1 MLHFTRLKI
10 VVILLTCLA
19 GFLVALPNFFSKET
33 VASWPSFMPKQQLRL
48 GLDLQGGA
56 HLLLE
61 MDQEEIKKDWMNNLR
76 DELRKILRTAKIG
89 VTGIG
94 AQGTQLVI
102 KLAKP
107 EDRDEALKELR
118 KIRQPVGNVMLGGG
132 SYDVDVNEGPDAGTI
147 IVKVTDAGLKQRIS
161 GAAASSI
168 ETVNRRVNNLGTS
181 ELTIVRQGTDRIL
194 IQFPGL
200 KDTKELKQ
208 LIGETA
214 KLTFH
219 EVHPSLSPEDAK
231 LTAIPPGYKIYP
243 GDKGEGGE
251 YLLRETPIVQ
261 GADLADAQPGFDS
274 RTNEPVI
281 NFRFNQVGA
290 RRFANFTKDN
300 VGRPFAIVLDDKVL
314 SAPVIR
320 EPILGGSGQISGSFT
335 VESTNRLAVQLRSGS
350 LPAKLTIVEER
361 TVGPSLGADL
371 SQTVSAP
378 VLSGVSPLFV
388 LRSSPTARSAFL
400 PAWASSCI

>member
-76 DELRKILRTAKIG
+76 DESRKILRTAKIG

-168 ETVNRRVNNLGTS
+168 ETVWRSPRGGRTWP
-181 ELTIVRQGTDRIL
+181 D
-194 IQFPGL
+194 
-200 KDTKELKQ
+200 
-208 LIGETA
+208 
-214 KLTFH
+214 
-219 EVHPSLSPEDAK
+219 LSP
-231 LTAIPPGYKIYP
+231 
-243 GDKGEGGE
+243 
-251 YLLRETPIVQ
+251 
-261 GADLADAQPGFDS
+261 
-274 RTNEPVI
+274 
-281 NFRFNQVGA
+281 
-290 RRFANFTKDN
+290 
-300 VGRPFAIVLDDKVL
+300 
-314 SAPVIR
+314 
-320 EPILGGSGQISGSFT
+320 
-335 VESTNRLAVQLRSGS
+335 
-350 LPAKLTIVEER
+350 
-361 TVGPSLGADL
+361 
-371 SQTVSAP
+371 
-378 VLSGVSPLFV
+378 
-388 LRSSPTARSAFL
+388 
-400 PAWASSCI
+400 

>member
-1 MLHFTRLKI
+1 M
-10 VVILLTCLA
+10 
-19 GFLVALPNFFSKET
+19 
-33 VASWPSFMPKQQLRL
+33 
-48 GLDLQGGA
+48 
-56 HLLLE
+56 
-61 MDQEEIKKDWMNNLR
+61 
-76 DELRKILRTAKIG
+76 
-89 VTGIG
+89 
-94 AQGTQLVI
+94 
-102 KLAKP
+102 
-107 EDRDEALKELR
+107 
-118 KIRQPVGNVMLGGG
+118 
-132 SYDVDVNEGPDAGTI
+132 
-147 IVKVTDAGLKQRIS
+147 
-161 GAAASSI
+161 
-168 ETVNRRVNNLGTS
+168 NRRVNNLGTS
-181 ELTIVRQGTDRIL
+181 ESTIVRQGTDRIL

-290 RRFANFTKDN
+290 QEIWRTSRRTTSA
-300 VGRPFAIVLDDKVL
+300 GRLRSFSTTRCL

-361 TVGPSLGADL
+361 TVGPSLGADSIADGERAGIIGGIAVICL
-371 SQTVSAP
+371 TVLAYGTFGIFACVGLIVHLILTLALMTLIGIDADASRHRGSRARRRD
-378 VLSGVSPLFV
+378 GGRRERAD
-388 LRSSPTARSAFL
+388 LRAHS
-400 PAWASSCI
+400 